1 MKLLDFEKVKL
12 GESRGRQKEATDC
25 ETGSQ
30 REASDCDTYERRVE
44 ESRI

>member
-1 MKLLDFEKVKL
+1 MKLLAFGKDKL
-12 GESRGRQKEATDC
+12 GESRGRQKEAIHC

-30 REASDCDTYERRVE
+30 REASDYDTYERKVE